1 MTLPADVR
9 EQVLSYAR
17 HQAAGSMAD
26 LAALMERT
34 GAECS
39 RCLEAVS
46 EEQAGF
52 RYGDEWS
59 IKQVL
64 GHIVEATGTVNRGIV
79 ELAAGRQAQ
88 AVGQVGETPG
98 VERPLE
104 DLRRAVADLWSET
117 VRLVNS
123 LPEDGNLERTWD
135 HPWFGP
141 LNFKEWIAFQRIH
154 AVDHLRQMERL
165 KEHPDYPKA

>member
-17 HQAAGSMAD
+17 HQAARSMAE

-39 RCLEAVS
+39 RCLDGVS

-64 GHIVEATGTVNRGIV
+64 GHIVEATAVVNRGIAD
-79 ELAAGRQAQ
+79 LAAGRQAQ
-88 AVGQVGETPG
+88 EVGQIGETPG
-98 VERPLE
+98 VERPIDE
-104 DLRRAVADLWSET
+104 LRRSVADLWSET
-117 VRLVNS
+117 VRLVKP
-123 LPEDGNLERTWD
+123 LPEDGDLATTRA

-154 AVDHLRQMERL
+154 AIDHLRQMERL
-165 KEHPDYPKA
+165 KEHPDYREA

>member
-1 MTLPADVR
+1 MTLPDDVR
-9 EQVLSYAR
+9 EQALSYAR
-17 HQAAGSMAD
+17 HQAARGMAE

-39 RCLEAVS
+39 RCLEGVS

-64 GHIVEATGTVNRGIV
+64 GHIVEATAVVNRGIAD
-79 ELAAGRQAQ
+79 LAAGRQAQ
-88 AVGQVGETPG
+88 EVGQIGETPG
-98 VERPLE
+98 VERPIDE
-104 DLRRAVADLWSET
+104 LRRAVSDLWSET
-117 VRLVNS
+117 VRLVAS
-123 LPEDGNLERTWD
+123 LPENGSLELTRV

-141 LNFKEWIAFQRIH
+141 LNYREWIAFQRIH
-154 AVDHLRQMERL
+154 AIDHLRQMERL
-165 KEHPDYPKA
+165 KEHPDYPEA